1 MEDDEKIIKNTQK
14 ILNKLISEEIVAANL
29 YNGSITSV
37 KPEQVCF
44 IREKFQEIA
53 NDELNDHW
61 VQLTKFANENGF
73 DVPFKM
79 KDIEKYA
86 SKKLLSKVENLKNKE
101 DAIYYIEKA
110 IEGEEEAIKSFE
122 EALNDEWL
130 FNELQP
136 ILLRCYYE
144 EIQHLEELNLLYRCT
159 AIGVQVK

>member
-1 MEDDEKIIKNTQK
+1 MEDEEKIIRNTQK
-14 ILNKLISEEIVAANL
+14 ILNKLISEEVVAANL

-44 IREKFQEIA
+44 IQKKFQEIA
-53 NDELNDHW
+53 TDEIEDHW
-61 VQLTKFANENGF
+61 KHLTQFAVENGF

-86 SKKLLSKVENLKNKE
+86 SKKMVSKVENLKNKE
-101 DAIYYIEKA
+101 DAVYYIDKA
-110 IEGEEEAIKSFE
+110 IEGEEEAIQSFE

-136 ILLRCYYE
+136 ILLKCYYDE
-144 EIQHLEELNLLYRCT
+144 LQHLEDLELLRRCT
-159 AIGVQVK
+159 EIGV